1 VQYSKLRSSE
11 KIEAAP
17 KAFGGVPFCFDAKL
31 PFYAVLVTG
40 CCVFASGLSA
50 QAIPDAGQIQREAER
65 AGQEQAAV
73 PETPLEIPDGVE
85 TTTEEPQLTVRIA
98 AVRFQGNTLLRDAEL
113 QATVADSI
121 GKDLSYRGLQNLT
134 RMVRDAYM
142 EAGYLARVVLPEQNL
157 KGGVLLI
164 QVEEML
170 FGEVSASGLD
180 EVRVPSALITGTG
193 SLGQTQGEALRYD
206 ALQRAASLLNNIPG
220 MHSELVLERGSIPL
234 TMDVRI
240 PVAETDSLEGM
251 LSLDN
256 FGSEST
262 GVLRFLGKGTWA
274 NPLRRG
280 DAFTGIVLISEG
292 NHYMGGDYSI
302 PLGFDGWR
310 IGVHGSAL
318 DYELVGNF
326 EYLEAS
332 GNSVV
337 AGLHATYPIVL
348 RSGES
353 LLLSVRTEARSYYN
367 EVAGIETSD
376 KLLSVGEAG
385 LSWLK
390 RDTWLGGGRN
400 FASAKIRFGDVDL
413 SGNADNERQ
422 DALDAGTAESF
433 AKLEWSLS
441 RWQSLGNGF
450 SAQVSASGQFGMD
463 NLDSSETL
471 SLGGPSAVRA
481 YPALEASMDDAVT
494 ASLEFSKAFNSNV
507 QAALFYDVGNGSLY
521 ATARR
526 GNDSTLLQGAGA
538 SLRLYSEAGHSAQI
552 SVARRIGDNPNADP
566 VTGNDQDGTLREW
579 RLWASCSLAF

>member
-1 VQYSKLRSSE
+1 VQYSKLRSSK

-17 KAFGGVPFCFDAKL
+17 KAIGGVSFCFGEKL
-31 PFYAVLVTG
+31 SFYAVLVSG
-40 CCVFASGLSA
+40 CFAFASGLSA

-65 AGQEQAAV
+65 AGQEQAVV
-73 PETPLEIPDGVE
+73 PETDLETPQVVE
-85 TTTEEPQLTVRIA
+85 TITEEPQLTVRIS
-98 AVRFQGNTLLRDAEL
+98 AVRFQGNKLLTDAEL
-113 QATVADSI
+113 LAAVADRI
-121 GKDLSYRGLQNLT
+121 GTDLSYRGLQNLT
-134 RMVRDAYM
+134 RLVRDAYM
-142 EAGYLARVVLPEQNL
+142 DAGYLARAVLPEQDL
-157 KGGVLLI
+157 DGGELLI

-180 EVRVPSALITGTG
+180 EVRVPGALITGTG
-193 SLGQTQGEALRYD
+193 SLGQTKGEALRYD
-206 ALQRAASLLNNIPG
+206 LLQRSASLLNNIPG
-220 MHSELVLERGSIPL
+220 MRSELVLERGSIPL

-240 PVAETDSLEGM
+240 PVTESDSLEGM

-262 GVLRFLGKGTWA
+262 GILRFLGKGTWA
-274 NPLRRG
+274 NPLGRG
-280 DAFTGIVLISEG
+280 DALTGILLVSEG
-292 NHYMGGDYSI
+292 NRYVGGDYSI
-302 PLGFDGWR
+302 PLGLNGWR
-310 IGVHGSAL
+310 LGVHGSAL

-353 LLLSVRTEARSYYN
+353 LLLSLRTEARSYYN

-376 KLLSVGEAG
+376 KLLSVAEAG

-422 DALDAGTAESF
+422 DALDAGTAGSF
-433 AKLEWSLS
+433 AKFEWSVS
-441 RWQSLGNGF
+441 RWQSLGSGF
-450 SAQVSASGQFGMD
+450 AAQISASGQFGMD

-481 YPALEASMDDAVT
+481 YPALEASMDDAVV
-494 ASLEFSKAFNSNV
+494 ASLELSKSLSSSV
-507 QAALFYDVGNGSLY
+507 QAVLFYDVGNGSLY

-526 GNDSTLLQGAGA
+526 GKDSTLLQGAGA
-538 SLRLYSEAGHSAQI
+538 SLRLFSEAGHSAQL